1 MLNYN
6 FYPAEKQSEQ
16 LLIMLHGFI
25 SDQRTYHQH
34 LDTLRQQTN
43 VLLLDL
49 PGHGE
54 DQSSET
60 ETWDFPFICSALDE
74 VLKQFAEYQL
84 YLQGYSMGG
93 RVALYYA
100 IYGTMKLSGLILE
113 STSPGIEDEEQRI
126 ERQRVDDARAKVL
139 NLAGIEVFVNDWEKL
154 PLFQTQK
161 QLPKEMQRGVR
172 ELRRSQAPNRLA
184 KALRDYGTGSMPNLW
199 PKLEQIT
206 TPTCI
211 IVGDLDRK
219 FCRIAE
225 RLQPALTSATK
236 YVVEDVGHTVNV
248 ENITEFDNIVL
259 RFMNEED
266 KHV

>member
-6 FYPAEKQSEQ
+6 FYPAEKQSKQ

-25 SDQRTYHQH
+25 SDQRTYHPH
-34 LDTLRQQTN
+34 LDTLRQQAN
-43 VLLLDL
+43 VLLIDL

-60 ETWDFPFICSALDE
+60 ETWDFPFVCSALDE

-100 IYGTMKLSGLILE
+100 IYGTMTLSGLILE
-113 STSPGIEDEEQRI
+113 STSPGIEDEEQRV

-154 PLFQTQK
+154 PLFK
-161 QLPKEMQRGVR
+161 RKSNSLKKC
-172 ELRRSQAPNRLA
+172 N
-184 KALRDYGTGSMPNLW
+184 KGS
-199 PKLEQIT
+199 E
-206 TPTCI
+206 
-211 IVGDLDRK
+211 
-219 FCRIAE
+219 
-225 RLQPALTSATK
+225 S
-236 YVVEDVGHTVNV
+236 
-248 ENITEFDNIVL
+248 
-259 RFMNEED
+259 
-266 KHV
+266 